1 MLYVMMGKSATGK
14 DTIYSRLLRRK
25 NLGLKKIV
33 PYTTRPKRKGEIDGQ
48 EYHFVDETVMNKLK
62 DSDKIIEYRCYKTIH
77 GDWYY
82 FTADDY
88 DDVKDTN
95 TRYIIIGTL
104 EAYIK
109 LRDYYGTDYVV
120 PIYVYVNDFERMKRS
135 LAREKRQSSPS
146 VAEVCRR
153 FLADE
158 NDFSDVLLQAA
169 KIDVMFENIN
179 IDTCVDSISYM
190 IEQS

>member
-1 MLYVMMGKSATGK
+1 M
-14 DTIYSRLLRRK
+14 
-25 NLGLKKIV
+25 
-33 PYTTRPKRKGEIDGQ
+33 RKGEIDGQ
-48 EYHFVDETVMNKLK
+48 EYHFVDEACMKELEAA
-62 DSDKIIEYRCYKTIH
+62 DKIIEHRRYKTIH
-77 GDWYY
+77 GDWHY
-82 FTADDY
+82 FTVDDY
-88 DDVKDTN
+88 SDIKDEK
-95 TRYIIIGTL
+95 TRYITIGTL

-109 LRDYYGTDYVV
+109 LRDYYGPEYVI

-135 LAREKRQSSPS
+135 LARERRQEAPS

-169 KIDVMFENIN
+169 KIEVMFENIN

-190 IEQS
+190 IKQTGI

>member
-14 DTIYSRLLRRK
+14 DTIYTRLLRRK
-25 NLGLKKIV
+25 NLHLKKIV
-33 PYTTRPKRKGEIDGQ
+33 PYTTRPKRKGEIEGQ
-48 EYHFVDETVMNKLK
+48 EYHFVDETVMQKLK
-62 DSDKIIEYRCYKTIH
+62 DADKIIEHRCYKTIH
-77 GDWYY
+77 GDWHY

-88 DDVKDTN
+88 TDIKEPG
-95 TRYIIIGTL
+95 TRYITIGTL
-104 EAYIK
+104 EAYVK
-109 LRDYYGTDYVV
+109 LRDYYGPDYVV

-135 LAREKRQSSPS
+135 LARERRQESPS

-169 KIDVMFENIN
+169 KIEVMFENIN